1 MDIGK
6 SFSYIFEDP
15 RWLNKVLI
23 GTLVLIISSL
33 LTPILI
39 GLLGFAILGGYGL
52 EVLKNVRRGDKYPMP
67 EWRERWGEWLVL
79 GLKLYVVLL
88 VWSLPLILVSIP
100 MSIGF
105 GLMDQGDSEAVGALL
120 AACFGCLTLLWTIV
134 VVVASPAIFIRV
146 AETEDLTDGLQ
157 FGRILTFTRDNI
169 GEVIIASVVYLIA
182 SFVVSLIGS
191 IVGVLL
197 CLVGL
202 LVTLPAAQFITTLIQ
217 SHLYAQIGLG
227 RQPWQTTVEPA
238 YPLAPVEASPQPPA
252 PVEPAVLPPAESD
265 DPSI

>member
-23 GTLVLIISSL
+23 GTAVLIISSL

-39 GLLGFAILGGYGL
+39 GLLGFAIVGGYGL
-52 EVLKNVRRGDKYPMP
+52 EVLKNVRRGDKYPLP

-79 GLKLYVVLL
+79 GLKLFVVLL
-88 VWSLPLILVSIP
+88 IWSLPLILVSIP

-105 GLMDQGDSEAVGALL
+105 GLLDQGDSEAVGGLL
-120 AACFGCLTLLWTIV
+120 AACFGCLTLLWGIV
-134 VVVASPAIFIRV
+134 VIVASPAIYIRV

-157 FGRILTFTRDNI
+157 FGRILDFTRQHI
-169 GEVIIASVVYLIA
+169 GEVIIASIVYVIA
-182 SFVVSLIGS
+182 SFVMGLVGS
-191 IVGVLL
+191 IVGLLL

-202 LVTLPAAQFITTLIQ
+202 FVTLPAAQFITTLIQ

-227 RQPWQTTVEPA
+227 RKPWEAAVEPS

-252 PVEPAVLPPAESD
+252 PIEPAVLPPTETD